1 MAKTIG
7 TSLVVRHFPDRA
19 KPCLCIEQGNQAMI
33 LATFK
38 NKECEDLYKEFLQ
51 GYGISRKMRPI
62 FEQENEDGR

>member
-1 MAKTIG
+1 MAKSIG

-33 LATFK
+33 LAIFR

-51 GYGISRKMRPI
+51 GNCMIREMRPI
-62 FEQENEDGR
+62 FEQEEQNGR